1 MKNSAST
8 WQVRFGNLEKQN
20 RKMAAELSAAHKE
33 LDAQKYAA
41 AAKLRVKREAQ
52 PDTKG
57 PCLESDSALSTNPVP
72 HTPEAPR
79 PVSRR
84 SLTPM
89 QPAKT
94 PPQAIF
100 CEEASRRNC
109 GDLVRGEQEERE
121 EQLHSHSELPMESKS
136 AERHGN
142 DDLTAL
148 VGLSSPEPI
157 CGSVFPS
164 SRESTWTL
172 PDSGFKE
179 KMSVTPKT
187 PRTSG
192 QKSSTRAT
200 HAPEVGLGMEIT
212 ERKPHRV
219 ISLSKDGAALGCGQI
234 KEGDI
239 LMAIEDRKVDRLP
252 MKEIKLLLRGKSGT
266 KVRRPNKQL
275 KVQDYVSETCAHE
288 DERLTVCNW
297 IGMQVRLLFGRPDG
311 GESFMVTLTRG
322 LMLAQQFPTS

>member
-1 MKNSAST
+1 MDEAKRNIQHLTAEFAKRERDMKNSAST

-57 PCLESDSALSTNPVP
+57 PCLEGDSALSTNPVP

-100 CEEASRRNC
+100 CEEASRRNF
-109 GDLVRGEQEERE
+109 GELVRGEQEERE
-121 EQLHSHSELPMESKS
+121 EQLHSHSELQMESKS

-148 VGLSSPEPI
+148 MGLSSPEPI
-157 CGSVFPS
+157 CGSVFP
-164 SRESTWTL
+164 
-172 PDSGFKE
+172 
-179 KMSVTPKT
+179 
-187 PRTSG
+187 G

-219 ISLSKDGAALGCGQI
+219 ISLSKDGAALACGQI
-234 KEGDI
+234 KDGDI

-288 DERLTVCNW
+288 DESL
-297 IGMQVRLLFGRPDG
+297 
-311 GESFMVTLTRG
+311 
-322 LMLAQQFPTS
+322 

>member
-33 LDAQKYAA
+33 LDAQKHAA
-41 AAKLRVKREAQ
+41 TAKLRVEREDQ
-52 PDTKG
+52 PGTKG
-57 PCLESDSALSTNPVP
+57 PCLETDSALSTIPVP

-84 SLTPM
+84 SLTPI

-94 PPQAIF
+94 PPPATF
-100 CEEASRRNC
+100 CKEASRRNS
-109 GDLVRGEQEERE
+109 GELVREEQE
-121 EQLHSHSELPMESKS
+121 EQLHSYSELPMESQP
-136 AERHGN
+136 AERKGK
-142 DDLTAL
+142 DELTAL
-148 VGLSSPEPI
+148 VGLPSSPEPI
-157 CGSVFPS
+157 RGSASPS
-164 SRESTWTL
+164 SGGSTWTL
-172 PDSGFKE
+172 FDFGFKE

-219 ISLSKDGAALGCGQI
+219 ISLSKDGAALECGQI

-239 LMAIEDRKVDRLP
+239 LMAIEDRKVDRLH

-266 KVRRPNKQL
+266 KVHRPNKQF

-288 DERLTVCNW
+288 DESC
-297 IGMQVRLLFGRPDG
+297 
-311 GESFMVTLTRG
+311 
-322 LMLAQQFPTS
+322 